1 MAADELRDAEGR
13 LQEEERLLD
22 TARATTLSPDQ
33 AALVLAPT
41 GTALAEPERVA
52 TVARRPGVSL
62 RALLEAAGVAV
73 PCDDDVVARAEI
85 ELQYDGYP
93 ARQREAA
100 RRLPQPPP
108 FAPPAQPPHL
118 PMQKPAAATPH

>member
-73 PCDDDVVARAEI
+73 ACDGDVVAGGGDEAKDDGHPGPGRRAASRH
-85 ELQYDGYP
+85 P
-93 ARQREAA
+93 
-100 RRLPQPPP
+100 
-108 FAPPAQPPHL
+108 
-118 PMQKPAAATPH
+118 ATPHISPAP

>member
-62 RALLEAAGVAV
+62 RALLEAAGVAG
-73 PCDDDVVARAEI
+73 PCDDDVVARAENG
-85 ELQYDGYP
+85 LQYNGHP
-93 ARQREAA
+93 ARGREPAS
-100 RRLPQPPP
+100 RLTQLAPVPLPPR
-108 FAPPAQPPHL
+108 
-118 PMQKPAAATPH
+118 T

>member
-1 MAADELRDAEGR
+1 EDK
-13 LQEEERLLD
+13 RLLVP
-22 TARATTLSPDQ
+22 ARARRLSPDE

-73 PCDDDVVARAEI
+73 PCDDDVVASAEI
-85 ELQYDGYP
+85 ELKYDGYL
-93 ARQREAA
+93 AREREAA
-100 RRLPQPPP
+100 SRPAEPATFALP
-108 FAPPAQPPHL
+108 AGL
-118 PMQKPAAATPH
+118 PSL